1 VKYLLIVN
9 PAAGGGRA
17 GRALPEVQATLT
29 RLGLQHRAELTRDLP
44 HAQELAHAAAD
55 HDEVPVAFGGDG
67 LIGAVAGA
75 LSERS
80 GALITVS
87 GAADEPT
94 GGRTA
99 TASASATLGILP
111 GGRGNDFARML
122 GLPLKPIPACD
133 VLAHGTPQPVDVG
146 EVESRPFVGIAS
158 CGFDSDANRIANQTR
173 IVRGNL
179 VYAYGMLRALAGW
192 KPATFTLEI
201 DGAQTRTVR
210 GYSVA
215 AANSRFFGGGMMLA
229 PRASLSD
236 GRLEIVIISHVSRL
250 RYLLRSPTVFW
261 GGHVRHSN
269 VEVLQ
274 ARTLRISAS
283 RPFTMYADGDPIGE
297 LPAAVAVRPA
307 SVRVIVPQP
316 S

>member
-1 VKYLLIVN
+1 MKYVLIVN

-17 GRALPEVQATLT
+17 GRALPEVQSVLT
-29 RLGLQHRAELTRDLP
+29 RLGLEHRAELTRDLP
-44 HAQELAHAAAD
+44 HARELAHAAAD
-55 HDEVPVAFGGDG
+55 HDETPVAFGGDG

-80 GALITVS
+80 GVLAEGT
-87 GAADEPT
+87 GAGSEPAAA
-94 GGRTA
+94 RSEPA
-99 TASASATLGILP
+99 ATLGILP

-122 GLPLKPIPACD
+122 GLPLKPIPACE

-146 EVESRPFVGIAS
+146 EVGSQPFVGIAS

-201 DGAQTRTVR
+201 DGTQTRTVR

-229 PRASLSD
+229 PRASLGD
-236 GRLEIVIISHVSRL
+236 GQLEIVIISDVSRL

-283 RPFTMYADGDPIGE
+283 RPFTVYADGDPIGE
-297 LPAAVAVRPA
+297 LPATVAVRPA

-316 S
+316 L